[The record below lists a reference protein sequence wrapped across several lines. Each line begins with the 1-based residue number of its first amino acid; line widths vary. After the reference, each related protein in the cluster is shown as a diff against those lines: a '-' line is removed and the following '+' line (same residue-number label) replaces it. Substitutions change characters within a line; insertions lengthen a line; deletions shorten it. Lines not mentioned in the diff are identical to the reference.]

1 MGYYPLFLD
10 VTGRRC
16 VVVGGGEVAAR
27 KVGGLLEAGAHVT
40 VIAPAFSAAL
50 ARWAAEGDLERLER
64 AYRPGDL
71 KGAALAVAA
80 AGDAAVNRAVWQEA
94 TALGIPVN
102 VVDEPACSTF
112 IAPAVVRRGSL
123 VVAISTGG
131 RCPALAAWLRRR
143 IEALVGPEYGELT
156 ELLGSLRGEM
166 MTAVPDPAR
175 RRAVWERMLRDEIVE
190 RLTEGGIG
198 AVRQYVTRILEEA
211 SYRTPVPRGLR
222 ETRPGGVVR
231 HGGGPA

>member
-27 KVGGLLEAGAHVT
+27 KVQGLLAAGAHVT
-40 VIAPAFSAAL
+40 VIAPAASPAL
-50 ARWAAEGDLERLER
+50 AQLAAEGDVERLER

-71 KGAALAVAA
+71 QGAVLAVAA

-102 VVDEPACSTF
+102 VVDDPACSTF

-143 IEALVGPEYGELT
+143 MEALIGPEYGELT
-156 ELLGSLRGEM
+156 ELLGSLRAQV
-166 MTAVPDPAR
+166 TATFQEPAR
-175 RRAVWERMLRDEIVE
+175 RRAVWERLLSDEMVQ
-190 RLTEGGIG
+190 RLTEGGPA
-198 AVRQYVTRILEEA
+198 AVRQYVARILEEA
-211 SYRTPVPRGLR
+211 S
-222 ETRPGGVVR
+222 
-231 HGGGPA
+231 PA